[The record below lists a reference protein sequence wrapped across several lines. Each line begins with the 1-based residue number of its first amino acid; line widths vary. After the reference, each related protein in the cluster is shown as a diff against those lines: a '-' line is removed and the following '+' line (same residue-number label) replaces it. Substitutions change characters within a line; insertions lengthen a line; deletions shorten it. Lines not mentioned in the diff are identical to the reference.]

1 VDYNIIN
8 GSFGL
13 KYRISHRLILTGNVL
28 VKFNDSGL
36 RASTVP
42 LVGASYT
49 F

>member
-1 VDYNIIN
+1 
-8 GSFGL
+8 L
-13 KYRISHRLILTGNVL
+13 KFQLVKRLIISGNVL

-36 RASTVP
+36 GASTIP